1 MTYLMQVSLPY
12 FTGGAEDVVVN
23 TFHFEWGGGSPPA
36 GGDFS
41 ALVSDLVNVYDEWF
55 GGNDASGGLYL
66 APWINPTNV
75 RFTMY
80 DLDDAPPR
88 VPVSDIY
95 TGLGATPSTNSAMP
109 LEAACVVSY
118 RANYASGI
126 PRARQR
132 GRIYLGGF
140 TSQGLTQGTS
150 SVFPQFSAT
159 QISAIGSA
167 ASNFRTAALAD
178 DWIWVVFS
186 RVGDTSYPIVTG
198 WVDAEIDTQR
208 RRGNVLT
215 GTRDP
220 WP

>member
-1 MTYLMQVSLPY
+1 MTYLMQVALPY
-12 FTGGAEDVVVN
+12 YTGDASDVVVN
-23 TFHFEWGGGSPPA
+23 TWHFDWGGGVAPVGS
-36 GGDFS
+36 DYT
-41 ALVSDLVNVYDEWF
+41 ALVTDLLDFYDTVL
-55 GGNDASGGLYL
+55 GGNDSTNGLYL
-66 APWINPTNV
+66 APWINPSNV
-75 RFTMY
+75 RFTLY
-80 DLDDAPPR
+80 DLDDTPPR

-109 LEAACVVSY
+109 LEASCVVSY

-140 TSQGLTQGTS
+140 TSQGLEQGTTS
-150 SVFPQFSAT
+150 SFPRFSAN

-167 ASNFRTAALAD
+167 AANFRTAALAD
-178 DWIWVVFS
+178 DWVWVVYS
-186 RVGDTSYPIVTG
+186 RAGNTSYPIVAG

-220 WP
+220 WS